1 MQLHTGWVMMIMM
14 IVTMMIVM
22 SRLLPLLLVVVVS
35 RCEARDLLQGVA
47 HVSGRIAE
55 VSVTGYHPAGVAQT
69 QIYLW
74 STDLDIPG
82 SDL

>member
-1 MQLHTGWVMMIMM
+1 MIMIMM

-22 SRLLPLLLVVVVS
+22 SRLLPLLLVVVR

-82 SDL
+82 SDK

>member
-1 MQLHTGWVMMIMM
+1 MQLHTGLVMMIMIMM

-22 SRLLPLLLVVVVS
+22 SRLLPLLVVVVVT

-55 VSVTGYHPAGVAQT
+55 VSVTILLELLILRY
-69 QIYLW
+69 IW
-74 STDLDIPG
+74 K
-82 SDL
+82 

>member
-1 MQLHTGWVMMIMM
+1 MQLHTGLVIMMMM

-22 SRLLPLLLVVVVS
+22 SRLLLVVVVS

-82 SDL
+82 SDK

>member
-1 MQLHTGWVMMIMM
+1 MQLHTGWVMMMMIMM

-22 SRLLPLLLVVVVS
+22 SRLLPLLVVVVVS

-55 VSVTGYHPAGVAQT
+55 VSVTTVT
-69 QIYLW
+69 IL
-74 STDLDIPG
+74 IP
-82 SDL
+82 

>member
-55 VSVTGYHPAGVAQT
+55 VSVTILLELLKLRYTSGV
-69 QIYLW
+69 QI
-74 STDLDIPG
+74 
-82 SDL
+82 

>member
-1 MQLHTGWVMMIMM
+1 MQLHTGLVMMMMIMM

-22 SRLLPLLLVVVVS
+22 SRLLLVVVVS

-55 VSVTGYHPAGVAQT
+55 VTILLELLILRY
-69 QIYLW
+69 IW
-74 STDLDIPG
+74 K
-82 SDL
+82 

>member
-22 SRLLPLLLVVVVS
+22 SRLLPLLVVVVVS

-55 VSVTGYHPAGVAQT
+55 VTILLELLILRY
-69 QIYLW
+69 IW
-74 STDLDIPG
+74 K
-82 SDL
+82 

>member
-22 SRLLPLLLVVVVS
+22 SRLLPLLVVVVS

-82 SDL
+82 SDK

>member
-1 MQLHTGWVMMIMM
+1 MMMIMM

-22 SRLLPLLLVVVVS
+22 SRLLPLLVVVVVS

-55 VSVTGYHPAGVAQT
+55 VSVTILLELLKLRYTSGV
-69 QIYLW
+69 QI
-74 STDLDIPG
+74 
-82 SDL
+82 

>member
-1 MQLHTGWVMMIMM
+1 MIMM

-22 SRLLPLLLVVVVS
+22 SRLLPLLVVVVVS

-55 VSVTGYHPAGVAQT
+55 VSVREPIKKKKKKWGKFHIGPDPPPPLTENGGNF
-69 QIYLW
+69 
-74 STDLDIPG
+74 
-82 SDL
+82 